1 MLSGIGPA
9 AHLKSHSITPVLDLP
24 GVGQRLVDHPVV
36 DLYFKNK
43 LNNSPKFLRPSNLR
57 EVGQLISAI
66 AQYKSGKGGPLAMN
80 VCEFFFFFSPCLIN
94 NFVVFSSV
102 NVLRSCARMT
112 HRCSLQPSTPIN

>member
-43 LNNSPKFLRPSNLR
+43 LNNSPKFLKPSNLS
-57 EVGQLISAI
+57 EVGKLISAI

-80 VCEFFFFFSPCLIN
+80 VRGLLLFSVHSIDN
-94 NFVVFSSV
+94 VEVFSLE
-102 NVLRSCARMT
+102 NALRSCAQMT
-112 HRCSLQPSTPIN
+112 RRCSLPASTPIN

>member
-9 AHLKSHSITPVLDLP
+9 AHLKSHSITPVLDLA

-43 LNNSPKFLRPSNLR
+43 LNNSPKFLKPSNLS

-80 VCEFFFFFSPCLIN
+80 VSELFLWSLCLIDH
-94 NFVVFSSV
+94 FGGILVW
-102 NVLRSCARMT
+102 
-112 HRCSLQPSTPIN
+112 

>member
-43 LNNSPKFLRPSNLR
+43 LNNSPKFLKPSNLS
-57 EVGQLISAI
+57 EVGKLISAI
-66 AQYKSGKGGPLAMN
+66 VQYKSGKGGPLAMN
-80 VCEFFFFFSPCLIN
+80 VRELFPLSVRSIE
-94 NFVVFSSV
+94 NFWRYLVW
-102 NVLRSCARMT
+102 
-112 HRCSLQPSTPIN
+112 